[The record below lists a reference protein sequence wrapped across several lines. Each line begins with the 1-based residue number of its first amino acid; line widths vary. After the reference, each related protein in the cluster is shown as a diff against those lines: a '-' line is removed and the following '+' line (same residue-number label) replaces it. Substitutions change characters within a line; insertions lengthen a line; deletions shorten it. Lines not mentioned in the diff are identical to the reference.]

1 MNQSRTEIIT
11 GSEGLEKLH
20 TASVA
25 VFGLGGVGGY
35 ALEALAR
42 AGIGTLHIY
51 DFDTVA
57 ASNINR
63 QIIALDSTMGSNKTE
78 AAANRLLLINPDL
91 KLHVHQVRLTPENIP
106 DIFSSDFQYA
116 VDAIDD
122 IPAKIELLVQLTE
135 KKKTFISSMGAGNRL
150 DPSKILIDNLSKTSY
165 CPLAKKVRK
174 GLKARQVYKGVPVV
188 YSTEEPVR
196 KKTHEG
202 GGPVG
207 SISYLPGIFGLTAA
221 GYIIRRILGKI
232 N

>member
-1 MNQSRTEIIT
+1 MDQSRTEIIA
-11 GSEGLEKLH
+11 GSEGVKKLRA
-20 TASVA
+20 ASVA

-42 AGIGTLHIY
+42 AGIGTIHIY

-57 ASNINR
+57 PSNINR
-63 QIIALDSTMGSNKTE
+63 QIIALDATMNRNKTE
-78 AAANRLLLINPDL
+78 AAGERLLQINPDL

-106 DIFSSDFQYA
+106 GIVSSDFQYA

-122 IPAKIELLVQLTE
+122 IPAKLELLVQLIE
-135 KKKTFISSMGAGNRL
+135 QKKIFISSMGAGNRL
-150 DPSKILIDNLSKTSY
+150 DPSKVQIADISKTSY

-174 GLKARQVYKGVPVV
+174 GLKARQIYKDVPVI

-196 KKTHEG
+196 KKSPER

-221 GYIIRRILGKI
+221 GYIIQRILDD
-232 N
+232 